1 MNEVNV
7 QTLENIWKYLSI
19 IKTSLNLELKQVRL
33 PTNTYY
39 FFIKIVFL
47 HSYKTLE
54 EYYIGIS

>member
-7 QTLENIWKYLSI
+7 QTLKNIWKYLSI

-33 PTNTYY
+33 PTNIYY

-47 HSYKTLE
+47 HSYRTIE
-54 EYYIGIS
+54 EYYIAIS